1 MPDYYRHLVESSP
14 DGILVLRNDRLV
26 MANPAA
32 ALLCGAETAERMA
45 GIAAARLFT
54 PQTRPVVQACLD
66 RLRAGGDA
74 ERVDASIA
82 TGTGETIVEIA
93 AAPLPD
99 GAIELVLRDV
109 TGSRL
114 AEARLRESEE
124 RLELAVAG
132 AREGVW
138 DLDLETRSVVYSTR
152 WKQMLGYDDDE
163 IEPNLSAFERLIHPD
178 ELARAEEAQQSV
190 ARGRSEE
197 HTSELQSQSNLVCR

>member
-1 MPDYYRHLVESSP
+1 MPDYYRHLVERSP

-32 ALLCGAETAERMA
+32 ARLCGAETAERMV
-45 GIAAARLFT
+45 GIAAARFFT
-54 PQTRPVVQACLD
+54 PQTQPVVQACLD

-82 TGTGETIVEIA
+82 TDTGERIVEIA

-138 DLDLETRSVVYSTR
+138 DLDLGSVRPARPYLTSDLRDGRGRARKTRC
-152 WKQMLGYDDDE
+152 
-163 IEPNLSAFERLIHPD
+163 LSRHA
-178 ELARAEEAQQSV
+178 LAPSAP
-190 ARGRSEE
+190 ARGAARE
-197 HTSELQSQSNLVCR
+197 R